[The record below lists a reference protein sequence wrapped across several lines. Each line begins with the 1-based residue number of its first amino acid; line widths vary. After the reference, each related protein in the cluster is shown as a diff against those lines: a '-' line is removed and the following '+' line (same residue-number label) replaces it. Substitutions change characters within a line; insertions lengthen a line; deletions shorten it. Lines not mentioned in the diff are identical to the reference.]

1 VVHGSLNGLVVR
13 MTIWAKSIEMADQR
27 IKNGGSGQSI
37 STLSLK
43 QKNKNCVKYLSL
55 RFILN
60 KF

>member
-1 VVHGSLNGLVVR
+1 